1 MATAATAK
9 STKAAS
15 ASTAS
20 KVTYKDM
27 IKSAI
32 LTLKE
37 RNGSSYVL
45 SCFVLG

>member
-20 KVTYKDM
+20 KL
-27 IKSAI
+27 
-32 LTLKE
+32 LTKVCYNHLRKNREKE
-37 RNGSSYVL
+37 GAE
-45 SCFVLG
+45 